1 MPRKKLFFLLSLMM
15 LFGVTAFAQEGT
27 PDPGEVALYSS
38 LDLSIHS
45 VMNVLGGVFYA
56 YVRAP
61 LDRAA
66 VALFVVTLAQAGL
79 QSFTRYSI
87 INLEWV
93 VERFYLPYGFA
104 RYVMDHWTVP
114 IPGLG
119 HTFPGLFTDAAQ
131 EMAAYIN
138 SSALNTLSS
147 LCQDIRDALGISP
160 SILDAGFVTYWV
172 TFGGITSFQTVAF
185 YITSVA
191 FIALAVGGVWGLVA
205 VAFYPF
211 PPMRWLFQSWLRYM
225 VKYSSY
231 LVVSPIVTN
240 IMALFLVLWINRN
253 LHGDYSL
260 EHFDALLFEIPVVFF
275 GSVIALL
282 RIPQLAND
290 LTSGGAG
297 AGMGMGSVL
306 GGLFR

>member
-1 MPRKKLFFLLSLMM
+1 MKKLLPLLSLIM
-15 LFGVTAFAQEGT
+15 LSGVTALAQNGT
-27 PDPGEVALYSS
+27 PDPGEVELYSS

-45 VMNVLGGVFYA
+45 VMNVLGGVFYH
-56 YVRAP
+56 YVRGP
-61 LDRAA
+61 LDKAA

-87 INLEWV
+87 INLEWL

-104 RYVMDHWTVP
+104 RYVMDHWTVS

-131 EMAAYIN
+131 ELAAYVN
-138 SSALNTLSS
+138 TSALDTLSS
-147 LCQDIRDALGISP
+147 LCHDIQKALGVSP
-160 SILDAGFVTYWV
+160 SIMDAGFTTYWV
-172 TFGGITSFQTVAF
+172 TVGGIISFQTVAF

-211 PPMRWLFQSWLRYM
+211 PPMRWLYQSWLRYM

-231 LVVSPIVTN
+231 LVVAPVVTN
-240 IMALFLVLWINRN
+240 IMALFIVLWIQRS

-260 EHFDALLFEIPVVFF
+260 EHFAAMSFEVPVVFF

-290 LTSGGAG
+290 LTSGGASAG
-297 AGMGMGSVL
+297 AGMGGYL